1 MLTACKG
8 GAISGVGAVEEAE
21 QFSSL
26 IGEIYDTTLDRSL
39 WPQVLQK
46 IAGFL
51 PGKSAAV
58 FWNDAAHRTG
68 DVYLSDGGI
77 EPHYT
82 ELYFSKY
89 IKLNPTA
96 TRHFFGEVG
105 EPMAT
110 ADLLPYEEFLQSRFY
125 LEWARPQGLVDF
137 ISVAL
142 EKSSTKAAMFGVFR
156 HERHGLID
164 DEARRR
170 MRLLV
175 PHIRRAVL
183 IAKVIDL
190 KQAEASM
197 LSETVNQIRA
207 AMILVDSEG
216 HIIHA
221 NVSGHALLAVGD
233 TLRAVGGRLASADSA
248 VDKNLR
254 DIFRWSAEGDIAIG
268 TRGVAVPLVT
278 MSGERYVAH
287 FLPLTSG
294 LRAKSPLSH
303 SAVAA
308 VFVHKVG
315 LEAPSPPEAIAKAY
329 KLTPTEL
336 RVVLAIVEVGG
347 VPEVAEALGVAG
359 STVKTHLTNVYT
371 KTGVSRQAD
380 LVKLV
385 AGFANP
391 LLD

>member
-1 MLTACKG
+1 M
-8 GAISGVGAVEEAE
+8 EEAE
-21 QFSSL
+21 QLSRL
-26 IGEIYDTTLDRSL
+26 IGDIYDTTLDRSL
-39 WPQVLQK
+39 WPEVLRK
-46 IAGFL
+46 TAGFV
-51 PGKSAAV
+51 PGISAAV
-58 FWNDAAHRTG
+58 FWNDAANRTG
-68 DVYLSDGGI
+68 DVFLSDGGI
-77 EPHYT
+77 DQHYT
-82 ELYFSKY
+82 DLYFSKY

-105 EPMAT
+105 EPLAT
-110 ADLLPYEEFLQSRFY
+110 ADLLSYDEFQQSRFY
-125 LEWARPQGLVDF
+125 LEWAQPQGLVDF

-142 EKSSTKAAMFGVFR
+142 EKSSTRAAMYGVFR
-156 HERHGLID
+156 HERHGMVD
-164 DEARRR
+164 DETRRR

-197 LSETVNQIRA
+197 LSETVDHIRA

-221 NVSGHALLAVGD
+221 NAAGHALLAAGEA
-233 TLRAVGGRLASADSA
+233 LRAVGGRLASADAA

-254 DIFRWSAEGDIAIG
+254 DIFRWSAAGDIAIG
-268 TRGVAVPLVT
+268 ARGVAVPLVT
-278 MSGERYVAH
+278 MAGERYVAH

-303 SAVAA
+303 SAAAA

-336 RVVLAIVEVGG
+336 RVLLAVVEVGG
-347 VPEVAEALGVAG
+347 VPEVAEALGVAD
-359 STVKTHLTNVYT
+359 STVKTHLTHVYI

-385 AGFANP
+385 AGFASP
-391 LLD
+391 LVD